1 MLISSIRRSLRRMG
15 ALALLFLAGAL
26 PLTLATAQAATTGEQ
41 RTAVILVNF
50 QDLAS
55 EPLSKPAA
63 HSLVFGGVNDFY
75 WEASYQKTFFS
86 GDSFGWFTVP
96 VSRGVCD
103 IQLLAREAD
112 KAASAA
118 GADLTAYDRII
129 YLAPDNACSGT
140 GYNSGTARPTRT
152 WIFSNSPDA
161 GGIAHEV
168 GHNFGL
174 SHSQSLDCGAV
185 SLASDCIVRSY
196 GDPADTMGSGGDTHF
211 NAFQKDLLGWIGA
224 AGTPALTPVNASGRF
239 QLAPFAANNTAT
251 KALKIPRGVDA
262 LTGEMNYYYVEYRQR
277 IGFDATL
284 GGNLAQGVLVH
295 MGGINQYS
303 RLLDMTPG
311 SDPVSDFN
319 DMYDS
324 ALMVG
329 RSYNDANAGI
339 RITLVAADV
348 AGATV
353 DVSVGGS
360 TPTPCTR
367 AQPTIAV
374 SGPTDAV
381 LAGTAL
387 SYTIAVSNRDS
398 AGCATTTFNLA
409 RSVPDGWAAALAAGS
424 LTLSP
429 GASATTTLTVTSPAT
444 TASGSYGVGVA
455 ASSSVG
461 SVHITN
467 ASLTY
472 SVAASSSSAVLSG
485 SVGTDKSSY
494 ARGDT
499 VYLSALVKRDGVAV
513 KGASVS
519 FSIVLP
525 DGTRSSSMATTGA
538 DGLARSTYRIGKGK
552 PAIGG
557 YAVRADMTSNGSAAT
572 ATGAFSV
579 R

>member
-1 MLISSIRRSLRRMG
+1 MG
-15 ALALLFLAGAL
+15 AFALLFLAGLL
-26 PLTLATAQAATTGEQ
+26 PLTLATAKAATTGEQ

-50 QDLAS
+50 QDLAA
-55 EPLSKPAA
+55 EPVTKAAA
-63 HSLVFGGVNDFY
+63 HALVFGGVSDFY

-86 GDSFGWFTVP
+86 GNSFGWFTVP

-112 KAASAA
+112 KAATAA

-129 YLAPDNACSGT
+129 YLAPDNACTGT

-152 WIFSNSPDA
+152 WIFSNAPDA
-161 GGIAHEV
+161 GAIAHEV

-174 SHSQSLDCGAV
+174 SHSQSLDCGTV

-224 AGTPALTPVNASGRF
+224 AGTPGMTAVNASGRF
-239 QLAPFAANNTAT
+239 QLAPFAANGTAT
-251 KALKIPRGVDA
+251 KALKIPRGIDA
-262 LTGEMNYYYVEYRQR
+262 LTGEMSYYYVEYRQR
-277 IGFDATL
+277 IGFDSTL

-295 MGGINQYS
+295 VGGINQYS

-311 SDPVSDFN
+311 SDAVSDFN

-324 ALMVG
+324 ALTVG
-329 RSYNDANAGI
+329 RSYSDANAGI
-339 RITLVAADV
+339 RIALVAADA

-360 TPTPCTR
+360 TPATCTR
-367 AQPTIAV
+367 NPPAVAV
-374 SGPTDAV
+374 SGPTGAV
-381 LAGTAL
+381 PAGTAL
-387 SYTIAVSNRDS
+387 NYTIAVTNRDS
-398 AGCATTTFNLA
+398 SGCSTTTFNLA
-409 RSVPDGWAAALAAGS
+409 RSVPDGWTGTLSAGS
-424 LTLSP
+424 VSLSP
-429 GASATTTLTVTSPAT
+429 GASATAALTVTSPAAA
-444 TASGSYGVGVA
+444 ASGIYGVGVGA
-455 ASSSVG
+455 GSSVG
-461 SVHITN
+461 SVHTAN
-467 ASLTY
+467 ASLSY
-472 SVAASSSSAVLSG
+472 SIAAPSG
-485 SVGTDKSSY
+485 STVLTGSIGTDKSSY

-499 VYLSALVKRDGVAV
+499 AYLSALVKRDGVV
-513 KGASVS
+513 VNGASVT

-525 DGTRSSSMATTGA
+525 DGSRVSSTATTGA

-557 YAVRADMTSNGSAAT
+557 YAVRADMTSNGAATT

>member
-1 MLISSIRRSLRRMG
+1 MLNTSARRSLRRMG
-15 ALALLFLAGAL
+15 ALALLFLAGLL
-26 PLTLATAQAATTGEQ
+26 PLTWATAKAATTGEQ

-50 QDLAS
+50 QDLATQ
-55 EPLSKPAA
+55 PVTKAAA
-63 HSLVFGGVNDFY
+63 HTLVFGGVSDFY

-112 KAASAA
+112 KAATAA
-118 GADLTAYDRII
+118 GADLTAYDRVI

-152 WIFSNSPDA
+152 WIFSNAPDA
-161 GGIAHEV
+161 GSIAHEV

-211 NAFQKDLLGWIGA
+211 NALQKDLLGWIGA
-224 AGTPALTPVNASGRF
+224 AGTPGVTTVAASGRF
-239 QLAPFAANNTAT
+239 QLTPFAAGGTAS
-251 KALKIPRGVDA
+251 KALKIPRGIDA
-262 LTGEMNYYYVEYRQR
+262 LTGEMSYYYVEYRQR

-284 GGNLAQGVLVH
+284 GGNLTQGVLVH
-295 MGGINQYS
+295 VGGINQYS

-324 ALMVG
+324 ALTVG
-329 RSYNDANAGI
+329 RSYSDANAGI
-339 RITLVAADV
+339 RISLVAADA

-360 TPTPCTR
+360 TTTCTR
-367 AQPTIAV
+367 SQPTIAV
-374 SGPTDAV
+374 SGPADAV

-387 SYTIAVSNRDS
+387 SYTIAVTNRDS

-409 RSVPDGWAAALAAGS
+409 RSVPDGWAGALAAGS
-424 LTLSP
+424 VSLSP
-429 GASATTTLTVTSPAT
+429 GATASTTLTVTSPAGAAAGT
-444 TASGSYGVGVA
+444 YGVGVGTG
-455 ASSSVG
+455 SSAG
-461 SVHITN
+461 SVHTAN

-472 SVAASSSSAVLSG
+472 QVATSSTGATLTG
-485 SVGTDKSSY
+485 SVGADKSSY
-494 ARGDT
+494 ARGET
-499 VYLSALVKRDGVAV
+499 AYLSALVKRDGAV
-513 KGASVS
+513 VSGASVT
-519 FSIVLP
+519 FLIALP
-525 DGTRSSSMATTGA
+525 DGTRTSSTAMTGA
-538 DGLARSTYRIGKGK
+538 DGFARITYRIGKGK

-557 YAVRADMTSNGSAAT
+557 YAVRADMSSNGATTT

-579 R
+579 K